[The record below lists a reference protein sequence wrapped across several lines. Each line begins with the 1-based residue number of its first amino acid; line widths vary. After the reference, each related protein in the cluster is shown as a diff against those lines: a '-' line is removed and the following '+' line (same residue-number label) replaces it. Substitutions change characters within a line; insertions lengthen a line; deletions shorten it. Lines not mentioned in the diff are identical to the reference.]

1 MANLPLLC
9 PQEGTK
15 LIVQT
20 QKNSNLL
27 WLFCLFIKQQVHKY
41 RYFRRGRLSG
51 TSAFILF
58 FIQKVGVVPRGR
70 KARVAW
76 LMFEIGVI
84 LRFFC
89 RKFAEMD
96 SKGSFPLD
104 DGLLGPGGLFE
115 NPADRRLSHN
125 MNNRKRLRAI
135 SDRINRLRVRK
146 YHVWAPACSF

>member
-1 MANLPLLC
+1 
-9 PQEGTK
+9 
-15 LIVQT
+15 
-20 QKNSNLL
+20 
-27 WLFCLFIKQQVHKY
+27 
-41 RYFRRGRLSG
+41 
-51 TSAFILF
+51 
-58 FIQKVGVVPRGR
+58 
-70 KARVAW
+70 
-76 LMFEIGVI
+76 MFEIGVI

-89 RKFAEMD
+89 RKFAEMDSKGSFPLD